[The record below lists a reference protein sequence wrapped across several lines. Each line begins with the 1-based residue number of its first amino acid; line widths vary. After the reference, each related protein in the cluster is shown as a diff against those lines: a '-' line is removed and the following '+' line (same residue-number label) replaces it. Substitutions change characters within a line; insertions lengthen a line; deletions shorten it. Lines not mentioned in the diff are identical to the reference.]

1 MANMNL
7 NNFGVLRGR
16 IITTDIHKHR
26 FMNHD
31 GSITMLLRIATKR
44 NFATK
49 DGKDSDIIPIQVFI
63 PAKLVTIK
71 ADGSVNAGIWETVE
85 TGDKL
90 ILQVHVESNPYV
102 DTTTGK
108 MVYPPPVIC
117 VDSFVWDE
125 TLAEKQAR
133 RLRKQ
138 ANQTSDDSDHPVTEK
153 EKTEP
158 VEETPK

>member
-7 NNFGVLRGR
+7 NNFGILRGR
-16 IITTDIHKHR
+16 IITTDILKHR

-31 GSITMLLRIATKR
+31 GSITMLLSIAVKR

-63 PAKLVTIK
+63 PAKSVTINP
-71 ADGSVNAGIWETVE
+71 DGSINAGIWDDIE
-85 TGDKL
+85 TGDQL
-90 ILQVHVESNPYV
+90 ILQVHVKANPYV

-108 MVYPPPVIC
+108 MMYPPPVIQ

-125 TLAEKQAR
+125 TLSEKQAR
-133 RLRKQ
+133 RSKKQ
-138 ANQTSDDSDHPVTEK
+138 ANPVLASATD
-153 EKTEP
+153 T
-158 VEETPK
+158 VDINMNTPE